1 MTGSVIKGG
10 SSMVGVSTVNS
21 NIRSSGTR
29 AMQVSDV
36 DQVVPM
42 AAHVGTKNQSS
53 ADHNYQ
59 DLMKMR
65 KLRESFEYLTGI
77 SNLQNDLINR
87 GKAPHGFQL
96 LDAKD
101 SARKEKESHRGGRG
115 TILGTND

>member
-1 MTGSVIKGG
+1 MSEI
-10 SSMVGVSTVNS
+10 
-21 NIRSSGTR
+21 
-29 AMQVSDV
+29 

-42 AAHVGTKNQSS
+42 SSLALTKNLNS
-53 ADHNYQ
+53 ADQYYQ

-65 KLRESFEYLTGI
+65 KLRESFEYLAGI

-101 SARKEKESHRGGRG
+101 SARKEKESHRTGRG
-115 TILGTND
+115 TVAGTSD

>member
-1 MTGSVIKGG
+1 MSEI
-10 SSMVGVSTVNS
+10 
-21 NIRSSGTR
+21 
-29 AMQVSDV
+29 

-42 AAHVGTKNQSS
+42 SSLVMTKNLNS
-53 ADHNYQ
+53 ADQNYQ

-65 KLRESFEYLTGI
+65 KLRESFEYLNGI

-101 SARKEKESHRGGRG
+101 SARKEKESHRTGRG
-115 TILGTND
+115 TVAGTSD